1 MKIYCDT
8 DTLLN
13 NIRRHEEQPG
23 VRREPDA
30 LTGLLD
36 RYVLG
41 QLTLY
46 RSRVTTLKLITKIRL
61 PAYASGVTS

>member
-8 DTLLN
+8 DALLN

-23 VRREPDA
+23 VRRELDA
-30 LTGLLD
+30 LTELLD

-61 PAYASGVTS
+61 PASASGVTS

>member
-23 VRREPDA
+23 VRRELDA
-30 LTGLLD
+30 LTELLD

-61 PAYASGVTS
+61 PASASGVTS

>member
-1 MKIYCDT
+1 MKIYCDI

-23 VRREPDA
+23 VRRELDA
-30 LTGLLD
+30 LTELLD

-61 PAYASGVTS
+61 PASASGVTS